1 MHVLPYV
8 RMDGWMVQKLAKMFE
23 IVIVTAPHPAAWPRA
38 QGPALFG
45 LPLESTVLHTC

>member
-1 MHVLPYV
+1 MYACTSV
-8 RMDGWMVQKLAKMFE
+8 RTDGWMVQKLAKMFE

-38 QGPALFG
+38 QGPTLFG